1 MPSTLG
7 SHALHRIL
15 AERRAGKYLADIII
29 GGSSTPLTLYRANAL
44 DPIKQA
50 LILPEAVDESKWWEA
65 RHRYIDPEGKYIF
78 MYIGHPQRGSISYNA
93 RLVNPDEVKSFWD
106 FLNPKWKGKIEV
118 RDFREG
124 GAGNSNMRFFYY
136 HPEMGPKFI
145 RRLFADMD
153 VTLFRDLRQSIDWL
167 ARGRFA
173 ICFFCYG
180 NEIFKAKDQGLP
192 LDEFRFMKEGA
203 ALTGQSGTLGLVNQA
218 PHPNAAR
225 VFSNWLLSREGQL
238 TVQKEYARSTSTYSN
253 SLRIDIRKDMV
264 PPEERLLAGVTYVE
278 VEIPERMDMRP
289 ILRIFEE
296 ALAEAK
302 RSKAGL

>member
-50 LILPEAVDESKWWEA
+50 LILPEVVDESKWWEG

-124 GAGNSNMRFFYY
+124 GAGNSNMRFF
-136 HPEMGPKFI
+136 I
-145 RRLFADMD
+145 TILSW
-153 VTLFRDLRQSIDWL
+153 V
-167 ARGRFA
+167 
-173 ICFFCYG
+173 
-180 NEIFKAKDQGLP
+180 
-192 LDEFRFMKEGA
+192 LD
-203 ALTGQSGTLGLVNQA
+203 S
-218 PHPNAAR
+218 
-225 VFSNWLLSREGQL
+225 
-238 TVQKEYARSTSTYSN
+238 
-253 SLRIDIRKDMV
+253 
-264 PPEERLLAGVTYVE
+264 
-278 VEIPERMDMRP
+278 
-289 ILRIFEE
+289 
-296 ALAEAK
+296 
-302 RSKAGL
+302 